1 MEESKPPRSRGIGF
15 GFVIVCIVVIGA
27 GLYQNAEF
35 EDRIS
40 DLRAEFSE
48 SFKLLSQE
56 TGGVKPQIQVNLDT
70 LRRIEDALVSLDSR
84 LKGVS
89 NLGTQVHDMLFQQ
102 ESLQLE
108 RDAVLKALVE
118 TSRELQQQVEVL
130 LSQAETGPDQA
141 TQ

>member
-1 MEESKPPRSRGIGF
+1 M
-15 GFVIVCIVVIGA
+15 IVCIVVIGA

-35 EDRIS
+35 EDRIA

-48 SFKLLSQE
+48 SFKVLSQE

-108 RDAVLKALVE
+108 RDAALNALVE
-118 TSRELQQQVEVL
+118 TSRELQQQVAVL
-130 LSQAETGPDQA
+130 LSQAENQPDPA
-141 TQ
+141 TE